1 MGRDMKLAREHGF
14 TLIELLIVVA
24 IVGIT
29 AAIAAPELLRARMS
43 GNEASAI
50 GTMRVIYSAQS
61 TYAASCA
68 RGGYAQSLD
77 DLAKTSGP
85 GNAAFVSPDIA
96 VNGVTKSGYVVNVGP
111 GAIASVVTLKAN
123 TCNAAADDALASY
136 FAEAHPMTIGSTGQ
150 RSFGVDQ
157 HGTIFQDTT
166 GATFTNVFAASATP
180 VQ

>member
-1 MGRDMKLAREHGF
+1 MKLRREQGF
-14 TLIELLIVVA
+14 TIIELLIVVA

-50 GTMRVIYSAQS
+50 ASLRAIYSGQA
-61 TYAASCA
+61 TYASSCA
-68 RGGYAQSLD
+68 RGGYAQSLG
-77 DLAKTSGP
+77 DLAKVAGA

-96 VNGVTKSGYVVNVGP
+96 ANGVVKSGYIVNVGP
-111 GAIASVVTLKAN
+111 GTLAAVVTAGAD
-123 TCNAAADDALASY
+123 TCNGSAGDALASY
-136 FAEAHPMTIGSTGQ
+136 VAEAHPITIGSTGQ

-157 HGTIFQDTT
+157 HATIYQDTS
-166 GATFTNVFAASATP
+166 GATFTNVFVATATP